1 MPVSRNS
8 RHGVSTLESEA
19 SSVPEVVDAGGA
31 DDARRERIAW
41 LRQLIAERFG
51 PHVLLDPARL
61 TVDTAPIHS
70 AMPPR
75 STMGPRFLS
84 TDLLGLDLALGGGLP
99 RGRSIELAGPPYSG
113 KRTLASWFVRSVQRA
128 GGWVAYLD
136 AAHSVDFD
144 RLHHWG
150 VAVLDLLV
158 ALPQSVTEALEL
170 ARLLLLSG
178 ALDLVVLDL
187 PPHRALRPELD
198 RGLRQL
204 RPLLRGRPTVLVVVR
219 DRVDTSALVA
229 AQVRLR
235 LEPLAQLVRPG
246 PLAAQALP
254 EGLRAHVRIERGPLW
269 PPRDPPVPIELCRR
283 EGVRVALERIDLG
296 LALGV
301 IHPHPLG
308 LVFAETVLGRTRERA
323 AARLQSDPSL
333 WSQLEEEIR
342 ARWLSGDRSL
352 AASTTR

>member
-1 MPVSRNS
+1 VPVSRNS
-8 RHGVSTLESEA
+8 GQGVSTLESEA
-19 SSVPEVVDAGGA
+19 RSVPEVVDADHA
-31 DDARRERIAW
+31 DDPRRERIAR
-41 LRQLIAERFG
+41 LRQLIVERFG

-61 TVDTAPIHS
+61 AFSAAPVRS
-70 AMPPR
+70 VRPPR
-75 STMGPRFLS
+75 STMSPRFLS

-99 RGRSIELAGPPYSG
+99 RGRSIELAGPTYSG
-113 KRTLASWFVRSVQRA
+113 KRTLAGWFVRSVQRA

-144 RLHHWG
+144 RLHQWG

-187 PPHRALRPELD
+187 PPHRALQSALD

-204 RPLLRGRPTVLVVVR
+204 RPLLRGRPTALVVVR
-219 DRVDTSALVA
+219 DRVDTSALAA

-235 LEPLAQLVRPG
+235 LEPLTQLVRPG

-254 EGLRAHVRIERGPLW
+254 EGLRVHVRIERGPLW
-269 PPRDPPVPIELCRR
+269 PPRDPPVPIELCLR

-323 AARLQSDPSL
+323 AARLQYDPSL

-352 AASTTR
+352 AAPTAR

>member
-1 MPVSRNS
+1 MPVSRS
-8 RHGVSTLESEA
+8 AGQGVSTRRSEA
-19 SSVPEVVDAGGA
+19 SSVPEVAHAGGA
-31 DDARRERIAW
+31 DDPRRERIAW

-51 PHVLLDPARL
+51 SHVLLDPACL
-61 TVDTAPIHS
+61 AFSAAPVRS
-70 AMPPR
+70 AMPPS
-75 STMGPRFLS
+75 STTSPRFLS

-99 RGRSIELAGPPYSG
+99 RGRLIELAGPTYSG

-136 AAHSVDFD
+136 AAHSLDFD

-170 ARLLLLSG
+170 ARLLVLSG

-187 PPHRALRPELD
+187 PPHLALRSALD

-204 RPLLRGRPTVLVVVR
+204 RPLLRGLPTAFVVVR
-219 DRVDTSALVA
+219 DRVDTPALA
-229 AQVRLR
+229 TAQVRLR
-235 LEPLAQLVRPG
+235 LEPLTQLVRPG

-254 EGLRAHVRIERGPLW
+254 EGLRVHVRIERGPLW
-269 PPRDPPVPIELCRR
+269 PPRDPPVPIELCLR

-301 IHPHPLG
+301 IRLHSLG

-323 AARLQSDPSL
+323 AVRLQSDPSL

-342 ARWLSGDRSL
+342 VRWLSGDRSL
-352 AASTTR
+352 AAPTAR